1 MDDAIDLPIT
11 DEDCWEYVAM
21 EPSQGRVLIRRGE
34 LKLIEHFNVAV
45 WLIEMDHLSVSF
57 YQAFMY
63 QCKAK
68 ACCGD
73 LLIGNGEVL
82 GLGERHTIEEDVME
96 ALNMYETASNAY
108 SWYV

>member
-1 MDDAIDLPIT
+1 
-11 DEDCWEYVAM
+11 
-21 EPSQGRVLIRRGE
+21 
-34 LKLIEHFNVAV
+34 
-45 WLIEMDHLSVSF
+45 MDHLSVSF
-57 YQAFMY
+57 NQAFMY

-82 GLGERHTIEEDVME
+82 SLGERHTIAEDVME

-108 SWYV
+108 SRYV